1 VKDYFDEGTELHF
14 PDLTPLIDVIFILIV
29 FFLLTPSMRERSIDV
44 NLPSS
49 ESGAVQIEENIV
61 IEVDENN
68 SIWFNGEKTDFKG
81 IQLILEKEFQES
93 QGSDV
98 LVRSDRSS
106 SFGTIVSL
114 MDIINR
120 SGFDSVS
127 FSVSEDNRES
137 IPGG

>member
-1 VKDYFDEGTELHF
+1 MKDYFDEGTELHF